1 VTALLSAE
9 GVTKMFAGI
18 TALDDVS
25 IEVGD
30 REIVG
35 LIGPNGAGKT
45 TFFNCLLGLLKLDA
59 GSVRFEGRELSRVPT
74 HKRARLGIARTFQ
87 RIELFTGMTPREH
100 FLVAERVRNGRGAL
114 WKDLLFL
121 GRPTSAE
128 KERAQ
133 NMLDLLG
140 LAPVGDRSVESLSL
154 GVGRLVEMGR
164 ALMTQPKL
172 VLLDEPSSGL
182 DRHETE
188 ELAETLRGVQRDQGV
203 AILLVEHDVDLV
215 RNLVERVY
223 VLDFGTLIASGPTSS
238 VFADSA
244 VRRAY
249 LGDLV

>member
-1 VTALLSAE
+1 MTALLTAH

-30 REIVG
+30 GEIVG

-59 GSVRFEGRELSRVPT
+59 GSVRFEGRELSGIPT

-114 WKDLLFL
+114 WKDVLFL

-133 NMLDLLG
+133 KMLDLLG
-140 LAPVGDRSVESLSL
+140 LAPVGDRSVESLSH
-154 GVGRLVEMGR
+154 GVGRLVEIGR

-188 ELAETLRGVQRDQGV
+188 ELAETLRGVQREQGV